1 MFCKVL
7 YIFIYKKGIQRF
19 LYQTLIFWIV

>member
-7 YIFIYKKGIQRF
+7 DIYIYNKGIIQRF
-19 LYQTLIFWIV
+19 LYQILVF